1 MHGAISAARPLAA
14 LAAFGLFAD
23 MIRAKPHLRG
33 LAMLEAIQWDLAD
46 YTYGEMADDVS
57 AVLFE
62 FNGAKINIG

>member
-1 MHGAISAARPLAA
+1 
-14 LAAFGLFAD
+14 
-23 MIRAKPHLRG
+23 MIRAKPPHLRG

-62 FNGAKINIG
+62 FNGGAKINIG